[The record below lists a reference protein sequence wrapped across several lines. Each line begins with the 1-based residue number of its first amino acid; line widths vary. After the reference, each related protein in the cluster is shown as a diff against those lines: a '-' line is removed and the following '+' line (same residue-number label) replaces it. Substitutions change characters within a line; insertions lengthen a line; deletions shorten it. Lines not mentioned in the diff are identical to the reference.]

1 MVVVCAVRER
11 GGQRGTGGLTP
22 VRRMDSAIDPESVIR
37 RRAKST
43 TDFAQAHTMHMPQ
56 IPRQDRGGSWEGGI
70 FSKPC
75 PRPLQ
80 EYREVAEEA
89 GIHNFKR
96 VPALNSDPDFI
107 TALADMTLD
116 ALSKPSLRVSETLS
130 LYQGKDEAPEGSWM
144 NVGITKSTEAINGRI
159 AMVGMAALAISQAIK
174 RGCPNIEGPSIAGKE
189 PFCAAFS
196 ADGWTWLFDLVGAM
210 QM

>member
-1 MVVVCAVRER
+1 LQGHAF
-11 GGQRGTGGLTP
+11 L
-22 VRRMDSAIDPESVIR
+22 
-37 RRAKST
+37 
-43 TDFAQAHTMHMPQ
+43 HTALPLPQ
-56 IPRQDRGGSWEGGI
+56 
-70 FSKPC
+70 
-75 PRPLQ
+75 Q

-107 TALADMTLD
+107 TALADMTQD
-116 ALSKPSLRVSETLS
+116 ALAKPSLRVSETLS

-159 AMVGMAALAISQAIK
+159 AMVGMAALAITQAIK
-174 RGCPNIEGPSIAGKE
+174 RGCPAIDGPSIAGKE

-210 QM
+210 QL